1 MNEDLRFD
9 VIECL
14 AGWSTDCELK
24 VREDWRKYRAALE
37 SGSLIGFWRRA
48 LRFDISR
55 LRHARKVL
63 KEF

>member
-1 MNEDLRFD
+1 MDSENRFD

-14 AGWSTDCELK
+14 AGWAAHCQHEL
-24 VREDWRKYRAALE
+24 REDWRKYRAALE
-37 SGSLIGFWRRA
+37 SGLLVAFWRGTV
-48 LRFDISR
+48 RFDISR

>member
-1 MNEDLRFD
+1 MDKEKRFE

-14 AGWSTDCELK
+14 VGWSVHCQIK

-37 SGSLIGFWRRA
+37 SGLLVGFWRREV
-48 LRFDISR
+48 RSDISD
-55 LRHARKVL
+55 LRQARKVL